1 MSITDLRTVLRWQDA
16 DPDTVAGRTVVVI
29 DVLRWTTV
37 VVAALAN
44 GAARVEACAT
54 PADAEARARTL
65 GRDRVVLGG
74 ERENRALPGFD
85 VGNSPLEYVPVRVA
99 GRVVVTTTT
108 NGTQALLRAAPG
120 SHTIVGAFTNCA
132 AVVAALLGATAGG
145 AAGPRGVTLLCAG
158 RSGEEALEDT
168 VCAGA
173 IADGIV
179 RALSA
184 ADPATR
190 GGGARFDAATRR
202 AMDLWREAGAD
213 AARAVSLAPHAAVLR
228 SDGFG
233 ADVDAACSHSTVSV
247 VPQARG
253 AGITLVPA

>member
-1 MSITDLRTVLRWQDA
+1 MTDVRTILCWQDA
-16 DPDTVAGRTVVVI
+16 DPAAVAGRTVVVI

-37 VVAALAN
+37 VVAALAH

-54 PADAEARARTL
+54 PADALARARTL

-85 VGNSPLEYVPVRVA
+85 LGNSPAEYTPIRVA

-120 SHTIVGAFTNCA
+120 SQILVGAFTNCA
-132 AVVAALLGATAGG
+132 AVIAALLGATAG
-145 AAGPRGVTLLCAG
+145 AAPGSRDVTLLCAG

-168 VCAGA
+168 ACAGA
-173 IADGIV
+173 IADGLA
-179 RALSA
+179 RAL
-184 ADPATR
+184 DPA
-190 GGGARFDAATRR
+190 GGAPGAGAARFDTATRR
-202 AMDLWREAGAD
+202 AVELWRDAGAD
-213 AARAVSLAPHAAVLR
+213 AERAVSLAPHAAVLR

-253 AGITLVPA
+253 TGITLVPA

>member
-1 MSITDLRTVLRWQDA
+1 MTDVRTILRWQDA
-16 DPDTVAGRTVVVI
+16 DPAAVAGRTVVVI

-37 VVAALAN
+37 VVAALAH

-65 GRDRVVLGG
+65 GRERVVLGG

-85 VGNSPLEYVPVRVA
+85 VGNSPLEYTPVRVA

-108 NGTQALLRAAPG
+108 NGTQALLRAGPG
-120 SHTIVGAFTNCA
+120 SRILVGAFTNCA
-132 AVVAALLGATAGG
+132 ALIAALRDA
-145 AAGPRGVTLLCAG
+145 AAGSPTGPGGVTLLCAG

-168 VCAGA
+168 ACAGA
-173 IADGIV
+173 IADGLV
-179 RALSA
+179 RVL
-184 ADPATR
+184 ATA
-190 GGGARFDAATRR
+190 GGAPGAGTARLDAATRR
-202 AMDLWREAGAD
+202 AVELWRDAGAE

-233 ADVDAACSHSTVSV
+233 ADVDAACSHSAVSI

-253 AGITLVPA
+253 TGITLVPA